1 MLLISTAAE
10 LEANENL
17 EVTSIFTPGKSFSS
31 TTRETHCIHLNGKL
45 DTAEAGQRQNNALNH

>member
-1 MLLISTAAE
+1 MSTAAE